1 MVNIN
6 GKPWEELQFKDV
18 QDYLSD
24 PDSNE
29 NCFFEYKIDKVEPA
43 KLVKEISAF
52 ANTYGGYIFLGVDD
66 NKNIIGCTAW
76 DEQRIHIT
84 IHNGITPTP
93 QFDVKCFSADD
104 KIIYVIKIEEG
115 AMPPYITNKGDICER
130 VSSGSCVVT
139 ESGKLNQMYHKRA
152 DQFARIKNKI
162 ELPEIKIE
170 SATQSSVFAYLDFGF
185 SIATSSD
192 LKMRE
197 KFNNANLKA
206 IGDFLRSFQA
216 GFSISLIGTA
226 YLFSV
231 GTVIAHDMRGN
242 QIPAEVGCHNFM
254 EVMRDGS
261 VRGRVVLVADSA
273 AEYVDVKTIMA
284 FMDNIYPKVYSMIF
298 GDDFSE
304 LFIYAYQYEKFTVV
318 KQFVP
323 IYDMSESDSKET
335 REMFEQYLPAHRRK
349 YGNNIMII
357 GGRIPRSDYQLIDRR
372 LFEKE
377 KVEYNSTNLYREL
390 FYSFYKSLGYIDT
403 PAKAKD

>member
-6 GKPWEELQFKDV
+6 SKPWEELQFKDV

-66 NKNIIGCTAW
+66 NKNIVGCTAW
-76 DEQRIHIT
+76 NEQRIHIT

-152 DQFARIKNKI
+152 DQLLHIKSQI
-162 ELPEIKIE
+162 ELPEVDAAKLPNN
-170 SATQSSVFAYLDFGF
+170 VFGYWDFGF
-185 SIATSSD
+185 SVVTSEQTNLQKNFYTIDLEPIAKY
-192 LKMRE
+192 LRE
-197 KFNNANLKA
+197 INPE
-206 IGDFLRSFQA
+206 
-216 GFSISLIGTA
+216 FSITRVGYSYVFGMGSATVRTQNGKVVPTA
-226 YLFSV
+226 AGV
-231 GTVIAHDMRGN
+231 HD
-242 QIPAEVGCHNFM
+242 FM
-254 EVMRDGS
+254 EIMLDGS
-261 VRGRVVLVADSA
+261 VRGRLLLIATPETAD
-273 AEYVDVKTIMA
+273 VDITSL
-284 FMDNIYPKVYSMIF
+284 FYYSSSFLRKVYSLIF
-298 GDDFSE
+298 GDGYSE
-304 LFIYAYQYEKFTVV
+304 IFVYAQKYEKLTVL

-323 IYDMSESDSKET
+323 FYKLGTEDSESDKNRY
-335 REMFEQYLPAHRRK
+335 REYLKNHKRK
-349 YGNNIMII
+349 YGNNLIMTSN
-357 GGRIPRSDYQLIDRR
+357 RIPKSDYEIIDRKYFDE
-372 LFEKE
+372 LNMA
-377 KVEYNSTNLYREL
+377 YNTGNLYREL
-390 FYSFYKSLGYIDT
+390 FYSAFMNLGYIDRF
-403 PAKAKD
+403 KSSGE

>member
-6 GKPWEELQFKDV
+6 SKPWEELQFKDV

-66 NKNIIGCTAW
+66 NKNIVGCTAW
-76 DEQRIHIT
+76 NEQRIHIT

-152 DQFARIKNKI
+152 DQLLHIKSQI
-162 ELPEIKIE
+162 ELPEVEAAKLP
-170 SATQSSVFAYLDFGF
+170 SNVFGYWDFGF
-185 SIATSSD
+185 SVVTSEQTNLQKNFYTIDLEPIAKY
-192 LKMRE
+192 LRE
-197 KFNNANLKA
+197 INPE
-206 IGDFLRSFQA
+206 
-216 GFSISLIGTA
+216 FSISRVGYSYVFGMGSATVRTQNGKVVPTA
-226 YLFSV
+226 AGV
-231 GTVIAHDMRGN
+231 HD
-242 QIPAEVGCHNFM
+242 FM
-254 EVMRDGS
+254 EIMLDGS
-261 VRGRVVLVADSA
+261 VRGRLLLIATPETAD
-273 AEYVDVKTIMA
+273 VDITSL
-284 FMDNIYPKVYSMIF
+284 FYYSSSFLRKVYSLIF
-298 GDDFSE
+298 GDDYSE
-304 LFIYAYQYEKFTVV
+304 IFVYAQKYEKLTVL

-323 IYDMSESDSKET
+323 FYKLGTEDSESDKNRY
-335 REMFEQYLPAHRRK
+335 REYLENHKRK
-349 YGNNIMII
+349 YGNNLIMTSN
-357 GGRIPRSDYQLIDRR
+357 RIPKSDYEIIDRKYFDE
-372 LFEKE
+372 LNMA
-377 KVEYNSTNLYREL
+377 YNTGNLYREL
-390 FYSFYKSLGYIDT
+390 FYSAFMNLGYIDRFESSGE
-403 PAKAKD
+403 

>member
-93 QFDVKCFSADD
+93 QFDVKRFSADD

-152 DQFARIKNKI
+152 DQLVHIKSQI
-162 ELPEIKIE
+162 EIPEVEAAKLPDN
-170 SATQSSVFAYLDFGF
+170 VFGYWDFGF
-185 SIATSSD
+185 SVVTSEQTNLQKKFYTIDLEPIAKY
-192 LKMRE
+192 LRE
-197 KFNNANLKA
+197 INPE
-206 IGDFLRSFQA
+206 
-216 GFSISLIGTA
+216 FSITRVGYSYVFGMGSATVRTQNGKVVPTA
-226 YLFSV
+226 AGV
-231 GTVIAHDMRGN
+231 HD
-242 QIPAEVGCHNFM
+242 FM
-254 EVMRDGS
+254 EIMVDGS
-261 VRGRVVLVADSA
+261 VRGRLLLIATPETAD
-273 AEYVDVKTIMA
+273 VDITSLFYYSSSFLK
-284 FMDNIYPKVYSMIF
+284 KVYSLIF
-298 GDDFSE
+298 GDGYSE
-304 LFIYAYQYEKFTVV
+304 IFVYAQKYEKLTVL

-323 IYDMSESDSKET
+323 FYKLGTEDSESDKNRY
-335 REMFEQYLPAHRRK
+335 REYLENHKRK
-349 YGNNIMII
+349 YGNNLIMTSN
-357 GGRIPRSDYQLIDRR
+357 RIPKSDYEIIDRKYFDE
-372 LFEKE
+372 LNIA
-377 KVEYNSTNLYREL
+377 YNTGNLYREL
-390 FYSFYKSLGYIDT
+390 FYSAFMNLGYIDRFESSGE
-403 PAKAKD
+403 

>member
-52 ANTYGGYIFLGVDD
+52 ANAYGGYIFLGVDD

-93 QFDVKCFSADD
+93 QFDVKRFSADD

-152 DQFARIKNKI
+152 DQLVHIKSQI
-162 ELPEIKIE
+162 EIPEVEAAKLPDN
-170 SATQSSVFAYLDFGF
+170 VFGYWDFGF
-185 SIATSSD
+185 SVVTSEQTNLQKKFYTIDLEPIAKY
-192 LKMRE
+192 LRE
-197 KFNNANLKA
+197 INPE
-206 IGDFLRSFQA
+206 
-216 GFSISLIGTA
+216 FSITRVGYSYVFGMGSATVRTQNGKVVPTA
-226 YLFSV
+226 AGV
-231 GTVIAHDMRGN
+231 HD
-242 QIPAEVGCHNFM
+242 FM
-254 EVMRDGS
+254 EIMLDGS
-261 VRGRVVLVADSA
+261 VRGRLLLIATPETAD
-273 AEYVDVKTIMA
+273 VDITSLFYYSSSFLK
-284 FMDNIYPKVYSMIF
+284 KVYSLIF
-298 GDDFSE
+298 GDGYSE
-304 LFIYAYQYEKFTVV
+304 IFVYAQKYEKLTVL

-323 IYDMSESDSKET
+323 FYKLGTEDSESDKNRY
-335 REMFEQYLPAHRRK
+335 REYLENHKRK
-349 YGNNIMII
+349 YGNNLIMTSN
-357 GGRIPRSDYQLIDRR
+357 RIPKSDYEIIDRKYFDE
-372 LFEKE
+372 LNIA
-377 KVEYNSTNLYREL
+377 YNTGNLYREL
-390 FYSFYKSLGYIDT
+390 FYSAFMNLGYIDRFESSGE
-403 PAKAKD
+403 

>member
-6 GKPWEELQFKDV
+6 SKPWEELQFKDV

-66 NKNIIGCTAW
+66 NKNIVGCTAW
-76 DEQRIHIT
+76 NEQRIHIT

-152 DQFARIKNKI
+152 DQLLHIKSQI
-162 ELPEIKIE
+162 ELPEVEAEKLPNN
-170 SATQSSVFAYLDFGF
+170 VFGYWDFGF
-185 SIATSSD
+185 SVVTSEQTNLQKNFYTIDLEPIAKY
-192 LKMRE
+192 LRE
-197 KFNNANLKA
+197 INPE
-206 IGDFLRSFQA
+206 
-216 GFSISLIGTA
+216 FSITRVGYSYVFGMGSATVRTQNGKVVPTA
-226 YLFSV
+226 AGV
-231 GTVIAHDMRGN
+231 HD
-242 QIPAEVGCHNFM
+242 FM
-254 EVMRDGS
+254 EIMLDGS
-261 VRGRVVLVADSA
+261 VRGRLLLIATPETAD
-273 AEYVDVKTIMA
+273 VDITSL
-284 FMDNIYPKVYSMIF
+284 FYYSSSFLRKVYSLIF
-298 GDDFSE
+298 GDGYSDIFV
-304 LFIYAYQYEKFTVV
+304 YAQKYEKLTVL

-323 IYDMSESDSKET
+323 FYKLGTEDSESDKNRY
-335 REMFEQYLPAHRRK
+335 REYLENHKRK
-349 YGNNIMII
+349 YGNNLIMTSN
-357 GGRIPRSDYQLIDRR
+357 RIPKSDYEIIDRKYFDE
-372 LFEKE
+372 LNMA
-377 KVEYNSTNLYREL
+377 YNTGNLYREL
-390 FYSFYKSLGYIDT
+390 FYSAFMNLGYIDRFESSGE
-403 PAKAKD
+403 

>member
-6 GKPWEELQFKDV
+6 SKPWEELQFKDV

-66 NKNIIGCTAW
+66 NKNIVGCTAW
-76 DEQRIHIT
+76 NEQRIHIT

-152 DQFARIKNKI
+152 DQLLHIKSQI
-162 ELPEIKIE
+162 ELPEVEAAKLPNN
-170 SATQSSVFAYLDFGF
+170 VFGYWDFGF
-185 SIATSSD
+185 SVVTSEQTNLQKNFYTIDLEPIAKYLREINPEFSITRVGYSYVFGMGSATVRTQNGKVVPTAAGVHDFMEIMLDGSIRGRLLLIATPETADVDITSLFYYSSS
-192 LKMRE
+192 
-197 KFNNANLKA
+197 
-206 IGDFLRSFQA
+206 FLR
-216 GFSISLIGTA
+216 
-226 YLFSV
+226 
-231 GTVIAHDMRGN
+231 
-242 QIPAEVGCHNFM
+242 
-254 EVMRDGS
+254 
-261 VRGRVVLVADSA
+261 
-273 AEYVDVKTIMA
+273 
-284 FMDNIYPKVYSMIF
+284 KVYSLIF
-298 GDDFSE
+298 GDGYSE
-304 LFIYAYQYEKFTVV
+304 IFVYAQKYEKLTVL

-323 IYDMSESDSKET
+323 FYKLGTEDSESDKN
-335 REMFEQYLPAHRRK
+335 RYRKYLENHKRK
-349 YGNNIMII
+349 YGNNLIMTSN
-357 GGRIPRSDYQLIDRR
+357 RIPKSDYEIIDRKYFDE
-372 LFEKE
+372 LNMA
-377 KVEYNSTNLYREL
+377 YNTGNLYREL
-390 FYSFYKSLGYIDT
+390 FYSAFMNLGYIDRFESSGE
-403 PAKAKD
+403 

>member
-93 QFDVKCFSADD
+93 QFDVKRFSADD

-152 DQFARIKNKI
+152 DQLVHIKSQI
-162 ELPEIKIE
+162 EIPEVEAAKLPDN
-170 SATQSSVFAYLDFGF
+170 VFGYWDFGF
-185 SIATSSD
+185 SVVTSEQTNLQKKFYTIDLEPIAKY
-192 LKMRE
+192 LRE
-197 KFNNANLKA
+197 INPE
-206 IGDFLRSFQA
+206 
-216 GFSISLIGTA
+216 FSITRVGYSYVFGMGSATVRTQNGKVVPTA
-226 YLFSV
+226 AGV
-231 GTVIAHDMRGN
+231 HD
-242 QIPAEVGCHNFM
+242 FM
-254 EVMRDGS
+254 EIMLDGS
-261 VRGRVVLVADSA
+261 VRGRLLLIATPETAD
-273 AEYVDVKTIMA
+273 VDITSLFYYSSSFLK
-284 FMDNIYPKVYSMIF
+284 KVYSLIF
-298 GDDFSE
+298 GDGYSE
-304 LFIYAYQYEKFTVV
+304 IFVYAQKYEKLTVL

-323 IYDMSESDSKET
+323 FYKLGTEDSESDKNRY
-335 REMFEQYLPAHRRK
+335 REYLENYKRK
-349 YGNNIMII
+349 YGNNLIMTSN
-357 GGRIPRSDYQLIDRR
+357 RIPKSDYEIIDRKYFDE
-372 LFEKE
+372 LNIA
-377 KVEYNSTNLYREL
+377 YNTGNLYREL
-390 FYSFYKSLGYIDT
+390 FYSAFMNLGYIDRFESSGE
-403 PAKAKD
+403 

>member
-6 GKPWEELQFKDV
+6 SKPWEELQFKDV

-66 NKNIIGCTAW
+66 NKNIVGCTAW
-76 DEQRIHIT
+76 NEQRIHIT

-152 DQFARIKNKI
+152 DQLLHIKSQI
-162 ELPEIKIE
+162 ELPEVEAAKLPNN
-170 SATQSSVFAYLDFGF
+170 VFGYWDFGF
-185 SIATSSD
+185 SVVTSEQTNLQKNFYTIDLEPIAKY
-192 LKMRE
+192 LRE
-197 KFNNANLKA
+197 INPE
-206 IGDFLRSFQA
+206 
-216 GFSISLIGTA
+216 FSITRVGYSYVFGMGSATVRTQNGKVVPTA
-226 YLFSV
+226 AGV
-231 GTVIAHDMRGN
+231 HD
-242 QIPAEVGCHNFM
+242 FM
-254 EVMRDGS
+254 EIMLDGS
-261 VRGRVVLVADSA
+261 VRGRLLLIATPETAD
-273 AEYVDVKTIMA
+273 VDITSL
-284 FMDNIYPKVYSMIF
+284 FYYSSSFLRKVYSLIF
-298 GDDFSE
+298 GDGYSNIFV
-304 LFIYAYQYEKFTVV
+304 YAQKYEKLTVL

-323 IYDMSESDSKET
+323 FYKLGTEDSESDKNRY
-335 REMFEQYLPAHRRK
+335 REYLENHKRK
-349 YGNNIMII
+349 YGNNLIMTSN
-357 GGRIPRSDYQLIDRR
+357 RIPKSDYEIIDRKYFDE
-372 LFEKE
+372 LNMA
-377 KVEYNSTNLYREL
+377 YNTGNLYREL
-390 FYSFYKSLGYIDT
+390 FYSAFMNLGYIDRFESSGE
-403 PAKAKD
+403 

>member
-93 QFDVKCFSADD
+93 QFDVKRFSADD

-152 DQFARIKNKI
+152 DQLLHIKSQI
-162 ELPEIKIE
+162 ELPEVEAAKLPNN
-170 SATQSSVFAYLDFGF
+170 VFGYWDFGF
-185 SIATSSD
+185 SVVTSEQTNLQKNFYTIDLEPIAKY
-192 LKMRE
+192 LRE
-197 KFNNANLKA
+197 INPE
-206 IGDFLRSFQA
+206 
-216 GFSISLIGTA
+216 FSITRVGYSYVFGIGSATVRTQNGKVVPTA
-226 YLFSV
+226 AGV
-231 GTVIAHDMRGN
+231 HD
-242 QIPAEVGCHNFM
+242 FM
-254 EVMRDGS
+254 EIMLDGS
-261 VRGRVVLVADSA
+261 VRGRLLLIATPETAD
-273 AEYVDVKTIMA
+273 VDITSL
-284 FMDNIYPKVYSMIF
+284 FYYSSSFLRKVYSLIF
-298 GDDFSE
+298 GDGYSDIFV
-304 LFIYAYQYEKFTVV
+304 YAQKYEKLTVL

-323 IYDMSESDSKET
+323 FYKLGTEDSESDKN
-335 REMFEQYLPAHRRK
+335 RYRKYLENHKRK
-349 YGNNIMII
+349 YGNNLIMTSN
-357 GGRIPRSDYQLIDRR
+357 RIPKSDYEIIDRKYFDE
-372 LFEKE
+372 LNMA
-377 KVEYNSTNLYREL
+377 YNTGNLYREL
-390 FYSFYKSLGYIDT
+390 FYSAFMNLGYIDRFESSGE
-403 PAKAKD
+403 

>member
-93 QFDVKCFSADD
+93 QFDVKRFSADD

-152 DQFARIKNKI
+152 DQLVHIKSQI
-162 ELPEIKIE
+162 EIPEVEAAKLPDN
-170 SATQSSVFAYLDFGF
+170 VFGYWDFGF
-185 SIATSSD
+185 SVVTSEQTNLQKKFYTIDLEPIAKY
-192 LKMRE
+192 LRE
-197 KFNNANLKA
+197 INPE
-206 IGDFLRSFQA
+206 
-216 GFSISLIGTA
+216 FSITRVGYSYVFGMGSATVRTQHGKVVPTA
-226 YLFSV
+226 AGV
-231 GTVIAHDMRGN
+231 HD
-242 QIPAEVGCHNFM
+242 FM
-254 EVMRDGS
+254 EIMLDGS
-261 VRGRVVLVADSA
+261 VRGRLLLIATPETAD
-273 AEYVDVKTIMA
+273 VDITSLFYYSSSFLK
-284 FMDNIYPKVYSMIF
+284 KVYSLIF
-298 GDDFSE
+298 GDGYSE
-304 LFIYAYQYEKFTVV
+304 IFVYAQKYEKLTVL

-323 IYDMSESDSKET
+323 FYKLGTEDSESDKNRY
-335 REMFEQYLPAHRRK
+335 REYLENHKRK
-349 YGNNIMII
+349 YGNNLIMTSN
-357 GGRIPRSDYQLIDRR
+357 RIPKSDYEIIDRKYFDE
-372 LFEKE
+372 LNIA
-377 KVEYNSTNLYREL
+377 YNTGNLYREL
-390 FYSFYKSLGYIDT
+390 FYSAFMNLGYIDRFESSGE
-403 PAKAKD
+403 

>member
-93 QFDVKCFSADD
+93 QFDVKRFSADD

-152 DQFARIKNKI
+152 DQLVHIKSQI
-162 ELPEIKIE
+162 EIPEVEAAKLPDN
-170 SATQSSVFAYLDFGF
+170 VFGYWDFGF
-185 SIATSSD
+185 SVVTSEQTNLQKKFYTIDLEPIAKY
-192 LKMRE
+192 LRE
-197 KFNNANLKA
+197 INPE
-206 IGDFLRSFQA
+206 
-216 GFSISLIGTA
+216 FSITRVGYSYVFGMGSATVRTQNGKVVPTA
-226 YLFSV
+226 AGV
-231 GTVIAHDMRGN
+231 HD
-242 QIPAEVGCHNFM
+242 FM
-254 EVMRDGS
+254 EIMLDGS
-261 VRGRVVLVADSA
+261 VRGRLLLIATPETAD
-273 AEYVDVKTIMA
+273 VDITSLFYYSSSFLK
-284 FMDNIYPKVYSMIF
+284 KVCSLIF
-298 GDDFSE
+298 GDGYSE
-304 LFIYAYQYEKFTVV
+304 IFVYAQKYEKLTVL

-323 IYDMSESDSKET
+323 FYKLGTEDSESDKNRY
-335 REMFEQYLPAHRRK
+335 REYLENHKRK
-349 YGNNIMII
+349 YGNNLIMTSN
-357 GGRIPRSDYQLIDRR
+357 RIPKSDYEIIDRKYFDE
-372 LFEKE
+372 LNIA
-377 KVEYNSTNLYREL
+377 YNTGNLYREL
-390 FYSFYKSLGYIDT
+390 FYSAFMNLGYIDRFESSGE
-403 PAKAKD
+403 

>member
-192 LKMRE
+192 LKMKE

-242 QIPAEVGCHNFM
+242 QIQAEVGCHNFM

-372 LFEKE
+372 LLEKE

>member
-84 IHNGITPTP
+84 IHNEITPTP
-93 QFDVKCFSADD
+93 QFDVKRFSADD

-152 DQFARIKNKI
+152 DQLVHIKSQI
-162 ELPEIKIE
+162 EIPEVEAAKLPDN
-170 SATQSSVFAYLDFGF
+170 VFGYWDFGF
-185 SIATSSD
+185 SVVTSEQTNLQKKFYTIDLEPIAKY
-192 LKMRE
+192 LRE
-197 KFNNANLKA
+197 INPE
-206 IGDFLRSFQA
+206 
-216 GFSISLIGTA
+216 FSITRVGYSYVFGMGSATVRTQNGKVVPTA
-226 YLFSV
+226 AGV
-231 GTVIAHDMRGN
+231 HD
-242 QIPAEVGCHNFM
+242 FM
-254 EVMRDGS
+254 EIMLDGS
-261 VRGRVVLVADSA
+261 VRGRLLLIATPETAD
-273 AEYVDVKTIMA
+273 VDITSLFYYSSSFLK
-284 FMDNIYPKVYSMIF
+284 KVYSLIF
-298 GDDFSE
+298 GDGYSE
-304 LFIYAYQYEKFTVV
+304 IFVYAQKYEKLTVL

-323 IYDMSESDSKET
+323 FYKLGTEDSESDKNRY
-335 REMFEQYLPAHRRK
+335 REYLENHKRK
-349 YGNNIMII
+349 YGNNLIMTSN
-357 GGRIPRSDYQLIDRR
+357 RIPKSDYEIIDRKYFDE
-372 LFEKE
+372 LNIA
-377 KVEYNSTNLYREL
+377 YNTGNLYREL
-390 FYSFYKSLGYIDT
+390 FYSAFMNLGYIDRFESSGE
-403 PAKAKD
+403 

>member
-6 GKPWEELQFKDV
+6 SKPWEELQFKDV

-66 NKNIIGCTAW
+66 NKNIVGCTAW
-76 DEQRIHIT
+76 NEQRIHIT

-152 DQFARIKNKI
+152 DQLLHIKSQI
-162 ELPEIKIE
+162 ELPEVEAAKLPNN
-170 SATQSSVFAYLDFGF
+170 VFGYWDFGF
-185 SIATSSD
+185 SVVTSEQTNLQKNFYTIDLEPIAKY
-192 LKMRE
+192 LRE
-197 KFNNANLKA
+197 INPE
-206 IGDFLRSFQA
+206 
-216 GFSISLIGTA
+216 FSITRVGYSYVFGMGSATVRTQNGKVVPTA
-226 YLFSV
+226 AGV
-231 GTVIAHDMRGN
+231 HD
-242 QIPAEVGCHNFM
+242 FM
-254 EVMRDGS
+254 EIMLDGS
-261 VRGRVVLVADSA
+261 VRGRLLLIATPETAD
-273 AEYVDVKTIMA
+273 VDITSL
-284 FMDNIYPKVYSMIF
+284 FYYSSSFLRKVYSLIF
-298 GDDFSE
+298 GDGYSDIFV
-304 LFIYAYQYEKFTVV
+304 YAQKYEKLTVL

-323 IYDMSESDSKET
+323 FYKLGTEDSESDKN
-335 REMFEQYLPAHRRK
+335 RYRKYLENHKRK
-349 YGNNIMII
+349 YGNNLIMTSN
-357 GGRIPRSDYQLIDRR
+357 RIPKSDYEIIDRKYFDE
-372 LFEKE
+372 LNMA
-377 KVEYNSTNLYREL
+377 YNTGNLYREL
-390 FYSFYKSLGYIDT
+390 FYSAFMNLGYIDRFESSGE
-403 PAKAKD
+403 

>member
-1 MVNIN
+1 
-6 GKPWEELQFKDV
+6 
-18 QDYLSD
+18 
-24 PDSNE
+24 
-29 NCFFEYKIDKVEPA
+29 
-43 KLVKEISAF
+43 
-52 ANTYGGYIFLGVDD
+52 
-66 NKNIIGCTAW
+66 
-76 DEQRIHIT
+76 
-84 IHNGITPTP
+84 
-93 QFDVKCFSADD
+93 
-104 KIIYVIKIEEG
+104 
-115 AMPPYITNKGDICER
+115 MPPYITNKGDICER

-231 GTVIAHDMRGN
+231 GTVIAHDMREN

-372 LFEKE
+372 LLEKE

>member
-29 NCFFEYKIDKVEPA
+29 NCLFEYKIDKVEPA

-93 QFDVKCFSADD
+93 QFDVKRFSADD

-152 DQFARIKNKI
+152 DQLVHIKSQI
-162 ELPEIKIE
+162 EIPEVEAAKLPDN
-170 SATQSSVFAYLDFGF
+170 VFGYWDFGF
-185 SIATSSD
+185 SVVTSEQTNLQKKFYTIDLEPIAKY
-192 LKMRE
+192 LRE
-197 KFNNANLKA
+197 INPE
-206 IGDFLRSFQA
+206 
-216 GFSISLIGTA
+216 FSITRVGYSYVFGMGSATVRTQNGKVVPTA
-226 YLFSV
+226 AGV
-231 GTVIAHDMRGN
+231 HD
-242 QIPAEVGCHNFM
+242 FM
-254 EVMRDGS
+254 EIMLDGS
-261 VRGRVVLVADSA
+261 VRGRLLLIATPETAD
-273 AEYVDVKTIMA
+273 VDITSLFYYSSSFLK
-284 FMDNIYPKVYSMIF
+284 KVYSLIF
-298 GDDFSE
+298 GDGYSE
-304 LFIYAYQYEKFTVV
+304 IFVYAQKYEKLTVL

-323 IYDMSESDSKET
+323 FYKLGTEDSESDKNRY
-335 REMFEQYLPAHRRK
+335 REYLENHKRK
-349 YGNNIMII
+349 YGNNLIMTSN
-357 GGRIPRSDYQLIDRR
+357 RIPKSDYEIIDRKYFDE
-372 LFEKE
+372 LNIA
-377 KVEYNSTNLYREL
+377 YNTGNLYREL
-390 FYSFYKSLGYIDT
+390 FYSAFMNLGYIDRFESSGE
-403 PAKAKD
+403 

>member
-152 DQFARIKNKI
+152 DQLVHIKSQI
-162 ELPEIKIE
+162 ELPEVEAAKLPDN
-170 SATQSSVFAYLDFGF
+170 VFGYWDFGF
-185 SIATSSD
+185 SVVTSEQTNLQKKFYTIDLEPIAKY
-192 LKMRE
+192 LRE
-197 KFNNANLKA
+197 INPE
-206 IGDFLRSFQA
+206 
-216 GFSISLIGTA
+216 FSITRVGYSYVFGMGSATVRTQNGKVVPTA
-226 YLFSV
+226 AGV
-231 GTVIAHDMRGN
+231 HD
-242 QIPAEVGCHNFM
+242 FM
-254 EVMRDGS
+254 EIMLDGS
-261 VRGRVVLVADSA
+261 VRGRLLLIATPETAD
-273 AEYVDVKTIMA
+273 VDITSL
-284 FMDNIYPKVYSMIF
+284 FYYSSSFLRKVYSLIF
-298 GDDFSE
+298 GDDYSE
-304 LFIYAYQYEKFTVV
+304 IFIYAQKYEKLTVL

-323 IYDMSESDSKET
+323 FYKLGTEDSESDKNRY
-335 REMFEQYLPAHRRK
+335 REYLENHKRK
-349 YGNNIMII
+349 YGNNLIMTSN
-357 GGRIPRSDYQLIDRR
+357 RIPKSDYVIIDRKYFDE
-372 LFEKE
+372 LNMA
-377 KVEYNSTNLYREL
+377 YNTGNLYREL
-390 FYSFYKSLGYIDT
+390 FYSAFMNLGYIDRFESSGE
-403 PAKAKD
+403 

>member
-6 GKPWEELQFKDV
+6 SKPWEELQFKDV

-66 NKNIIGCTAW
+66 NKNIVGCTAW
-76 DEQRIHIT
+76 NEQRIHIT

-152 DQFARIKNKI
+152 DQLLHIKSQI
-162 ELPEIKIE
+162 ELPEVEAAKLPNN
-170 SATQSSVFAYLDFGF
+170 VFGYWDFGF
-185 SIATSSD
+185 SVVTSEQTNLQKNFYTIDLEPIAKY
-192 LKMRE
+192 LRE
-197 KFNNANLKA
+197 INPE
-206 IGDFLRSFQA
+206 
-216 GFSISLIGTA
+216 FSITRVGYSYVFGMGSATVRTQNGKVVPTA
-226 YLFSV
+226 AGV
-231 GTVIAHDMRGN
+231 HD
-242 QIPAEVGCHNFM
+242 FM
-254 EVMRDGS
+254 EIMLDGS
-261 VRGRVVLVADSA
+261 VRGRLLLIATPETA
-273 AEYVDVKTIMA
+273 NVDITSL
-284 FMDNIYPKVYSMIF
+284 FYYSSSFLRKVYSLIF
-298 GDDFSE
+298 GDGYSE
-304 LFIYAYQYEKFTVV
+304 IFVYAQKYEKLTVL

-323 IYDMSESDSKET
+323 FYKLGTEDSESDKNRY
-335 REMFEQYLPAHRRK
+335 REYLENHKRK
-349 YGNNIMII
+349 YGNNLIMTSN
-357 GGRIPRSDYQLIDRR
+357 RIPKSDYEIIDRKYFDE
-372 LFEKE
+372 LNMA
-377 KVEYNSTNLYREL
+377 YNTGNLYREL
-390 FYSFYKSLGYIDT
+390 FYSAFMNLGYIDRFESSGE
-403 PAKAKD
+403 

>member
-93 QFDVKCFSADD
+93 QFDVKRFSADD

-152 DQFARIKNKI
+152 DQLVHIKSQI
-162 ELPEIKIE
+162 EIPEVEAAKLPDN
-170 SATQSSVFAYLDFGF
+170 VFGYWDFGF
-185 SIATSSD
+185 SVVTSEQTNLQKKFYTIDLEPIAKY
-192 LKMRE
+192 LRE
-197 KFNNANLKA
+197 INPE
-206 IGDFLRSFQA
+206 
-216 GFSISLIGTA
+216 FSITRVGYSYVFGMGSATVRTQNGKVVPTA
-226 YLFSV
+226 AGV
-231 GTVIAHDMRGN
+231 HD
-242 QIPAEVGCHNFM
+242 FM
-254 EVMRDGS
+254 EIMLDGS
-261 VRGRVVLVADSA
+261 VRGRLLLIATPETAD
-273 AEYVDVKTIMA
+273 VDITSLFYYSSSFLK
-284 FMDNIYPKVYSMIF
+284 KVYSLIF
-298 GDDFSE
+298 GDGYSE
-304 LFIYAYQYEKFTVV
+304 IFVYAQKYEKLTVL

-323 IYDMSESDSKET
+323 FYKLGTEESESDKNRY
-335 REMFEQYLPAHRRK
+335 REYLENHKRK
-349 YGNNIMII
+349 YGNNLIMTSN
-357 GGRIPRSDYQLIDRR
+357 RIPKSDYEIIDRKYFDE
-372 LFEKE
+372 LNIA
-377 KVEYNSTNLYREL
+377 YNTGNLYREL
-390 FYSFYKSLGYIDT
+390 FYSAFMNLGYIDRFESSGE
-403 PAKAKD
+403 

>member
-93 QFDVKCFSADD
+93 QFDVKRFSADN

-152 DQFARIKNKI
+152 DQLVHIKSQI
-162 ELPEIKIE
+162 ELPEVEAAKLPDN
-170 SATQSSVFAYLDFGF
+170 VFGYWDFGF
-185 SIATSSD
+185 SVVTSEQTNLQKKFYTIDLEPIAKY
-192 LKMRE
+192 LRE
-197 KFNNANLKA
+197 INPE
-206 IGDFLRSFQA
+206 
-216 GFSISLIGTA
+216 FSITRVGYSYVFGMGSATVRTQNGKVVPTA
-226 YLFSV
+226 AGV
-231 GTVIAHDMRGN
+231 HD
-242 QIPAEVGCHNFM
+242 FM
-254 EVMRDGS
+254 EIMLDGS
-261 VRGRVVLVADSA
+261 VRGRLLLIATPETAD
-273 AEYVDVKTIMA
+273 VDITSL
-284 FMDNIYPKVYSMIF
+284 FYYSSSFLRKVYSLIF
-298 GDDFSE
+298 GDDYSE
-304 LFIYAYQYEKFTVV
+304 IFVYAQKYEKLTVL

-323 IYDMSESDSKET
+323 FYKLGTEDSESDKNRY
-335 REMFEQYLPAHRRK
+335 REYLENHKRK
-349 YGNNIMII
+349 YGNNLIMTSN
-357 GGRIPRSDYQLIDRR
+357 RIPKSDYVIIDRKYFDE
-372 LFEKE
+372 LNIA
-377 KVEYNSTNLYREL
+377 YNTGNLYREL
-390 FYSFYKSLGYIDT
+390 FYSAFMNLGYIDRFESSGE
-403 PAKAKD
+403 

>member
-1 MVNIN
+1 MHIVTTATFRFVPLHGLFRKNGRMKNCIRSMSCNEEEISMIESYYSTDGIRIRVNGDEVKCIVVNIN

-93 QFDVKCFSADD
+93 QFDVKRFSADD

-152 DQFARIKNKI
+152 DQLASHKKPN
-162 ELPEIKIE
+162 
-170 SATQSSVFAYLDFGF
+170 
-185 SIATSSD
+185 
-192 LKMRE
+192 
-197 KFNNANLKA
+197 
-206 IGDFLRSFQA
+206 
-216 GFSISLIGTA
+216 
-226 YLFSV
+226 
-231 GTVIAHDMRGN
+231 
-242 QIPAEVGCHNFM
+242 
-254 EVMRDGS
+254 
-261 VRGRVVLVADSA
+261 
-273 AEYVDVKTIMA
+273 
-284 FMDNIYPKVYSMIF
+284 
-298 GDDFSE
+298 
-304 LFIYAYQYEKFTVV
+304 
-318 KQFVP
+318 
-323 IYDMSESDSKET
+323 
-335 REMFEQYLPAHRRK
+335 
-349 YGNNIMII
+349 
-357 GGRIPRSDYQLIDRR
+357 
-372 LFEKE
+372 
-377 KVEYNSTNLYREL
+377 
-390 FYSFYKSLGYIDT
+390 
-403 PAKAKD
+403 

>member
-6 GKPWEELQFKDV
+6 SKPWEELQFKDV

-152 DQFARIKNKI
+152 DQLLHIKSQI
-162 ELPEIKIE
+162 ELPEVEAAKLPNN
-170 SATQSSVFAYLDFGF
+170 VFGYWDFGF
-185 SIATSSD
+185 SVVTSEQTNLQKNFYRIDLEPIAKY
-192 LKMRE
+192 LRE
-197 KFNNANLKA
+197 INPE
-206 IGDFLRSFQA
+206 
-216 GFSISLIGTA
+216 FSITRVGYSYVFGMGSATVRTQNGKVVPTA
-226 YLFSV
+226 AGV
-231 GTVIAHDMRGN
+231 HD
-242 QIPAEVGCHNFM
+242 FM
-254 EVMRDGS
+254 EIMLDGS
-261 VRGRVVLVADSA
+261 VRGRLLLIATPETAD
-273 AEYVDVKTIMA
+273 VDITSL
-284 FMDNIYPKVYSMIF
+284 FYYSSSFLRKVYSLIF
-298 GDDFSE
+298 GDGYSE
-304 LFIYAYQYEKFTVV
+304 IFVYAQKYEKLTVL

-323 IYDMSESDSKET
+323 FYKLGTEDSESDKNRY
-335 REMFEQYLPAHRRK
+335 REYLENHKRK
-349 YGNNIMII
+349 YGNNLIMTSN
-357 GGRIPRSDYQLIDRR
+357 RIPKSDYEIIDRKYFDE
-372 LFEKE
+372 LNMA
-377 KVEYNSTNLYREL
+377 YNTGNLYREL
-390 FYSFYKSLGYIDT
+390 FYSAFMNLGYIDRFESSGE
-403 PAKAKD
+403 

>member
-6 GKPWEELQFKDV
+6 SKPWEELQFKDV

-66 NKNIIGCTAW
+66 NKNIVGCTAW
-76 DEQRIHIT
+76 NEQRIHIT

-152 DQFARIKNKI
+152 DQLLHIKSQI
-162 ELPEIKIE
+162 ELPEVEAAKLPNN
-170 SATQSSVFAYLDFGF
+170 VFGYWDFGF
-185 SIATSSD
+185 SVVTSEQTNLQKNFYTIDLEPIAKY
-192 LKMRE
+192 LRE
-197 KFNNANLKA
+197 INPE
-206 IGDFLRSFQA
+206 
-216 GFSISLIGTA
+216 FSITRVGYSYVFGMGSATVRTQNGKVVPTA
-226 YLFSV
+226 AGV
-231 GTVIAHDMRGN
+231 HD
-242 QIPAEVGCHNFM
+242 FM
-254 EVMRDGS
+254 EIMLDGS
-261 VRGRVVLVADSA
+261 VRGRLLLIATPETAD
-273 AEYVDVKTIMA
+273 VDITSL
-284 FMDNIYPKVYSMIF
+284 FYYSSSFLRKVYSLIF
-298 GDDFSE
+298 GDGYSE
-304 LFIYAYQYEKFTVV
+304 IFVYAQKYEKLTVL

-323 IYDMSESDSKET
+323 FYKLGTEDSESDKNRY
-335 REMFEQYLPAHRRK
+335 REYLENHKRK
-349 YGNNIMII
+349 YGNNLIMTSN
-357 GGRIPRSDYQLIDRR
+357 RIPKSDYEIIDRKYFDE
-372 LFEKE
+372 LNMA
-377 KVEYNSTNLYREL
+377 YNTGNLYREL
-390 FYSFYKSLGYIDT
+390 FYSAFMNLGYIDRFESSGE
-403 PAKAKD
+403 

>member
-29 NCFFEYKIDKVEPA
+29 NYFFEYKIDKVEPA

-93 QFDVKCFSADD
+93 QFDVKRFSADD

-152 DQFARIKNKI
+152 DQLVHIKSQI
-162 ELPEIKIE
+162 EIPEVEAAKLPDN
-170 SATQSSVFAYLDFGF
+170 VFGYWDFGF
-185 SIATSSD
+185 SVVTSEQTNLQKKFYTIDLEPIAKY
-192 LKMRE
+192 LRE
-197 KFNNANLKA
+197 INPE
-206 IGDFLRSFQA
+206 
-216 GFSISLIGTA
+216 FSITRVGYSYVFGMGSATVRTQNGKVVPTA
-226 YLFSV
+226 AGV
-231 GTVIAHDMRGN
+231 HD
-242 QIPAEVGCHNFM
+242 FM
-254 EVMRDGS
+254 EIMLDGS
-261 VRGRVVLVADSA
+261 VRGRLLLIATPETAD
-273 AEYVDVKTIMA
+273 VDITSLFYYSSSFLK
-284 FMDNIYPKVYSMIF
+284 KVYSLIF
-298 GDDFSE
+298 GDGYSE
-304 LFIYAYQYEKFTVV
+304 IFVYAQKYEKLTVL

-323 IYDMSESDSKET
+323 FYKLGTEDSESDKNRY
-335 REMFEQYLPAHRRK
+335 REYLENHKRK
-349 YGNNIMII
+349 YGNNLIMTSN
-357 GGRIPRSDYQLIDRR
+357 RIPKSDYEIIDRKYFDE
-372 LFEKE
+372 LNIA
-377 KVEYNSTNLYREL
+377 YNTGNLYREL
-390 FYSFYKSLGYIDT
+390 FYSAFMNLGYIDRFESSGE
-403 PAKAKD
+403 

>member
-6 GKPWEELQFKDV
+6 SKPWEELQFKDV

-66 NKNIIGCTAW
+66 NKNIVGCTAW
-76 DEQRIHIT
+76 NEQRIHIT

-152 DQFARIKNKI
+152 DQLLHIKSQI
-162 ELPEIKIE
+162 ELPEVEAAKLPNN
-170 SATQSSVFAYLDFGF
+170 VFGYWDFGF
-185 SIATSSD
+185 SVVTSEQTNLQKNFYTIDLEPIAKY
-192 LKMRE
+192 LRE
-197 KFNNANLKA
+197 INPE
-206 IGDFLRSFQA
+206 
-216 GFSISLIGTA
+216 FSITRVGYSYVFGMGSATVRTQNGKVVPTA
-226 YLFSV
+226 AGV
-231 GTVIAHDMRGN
+231 HD
-242 QIPAEVGCHNFM
+242 FM
-254 EVMRDGS
+254 EIMLDGS
-261 VRGRVVLVADSA
+261 VRGRLLLIATPETAD
-273 AEYVDVKTIMA
+273 VDITSL
-284 FMDNIYPKVYSMIF
+284 FYYSSSFLRKVYSLIF
-298 GDDFSE
+298 GDGYSDIFV
-304 LFIYAYQYEKFTVV
+304 YAQKYEKLTVL

-323 IYDMSESDSKET
+323 FYKLGTEDSESDKNRY
-335 REMFEQYLPAHRRK
+335 REYLENHKRK
-349 YGNNIMII
+349 YGNNLIMTSN
-357 GGRIPRSDYQLIDRR
+357 RIPKSDYEIIDRKYFDE
-372 LFEKE
+372 LNMA
-377 KVEYNSTNLYREL
+377 YNTGNLYREL
-390 FYSFYKSLGYIDT
+390 FYSAFMNLGYIDRFESSGE
-403 PAKAKD
+403 

>member
-93 QFDVKCFSADD
+93 QFDVKRFSADD

-152 DQFARIKNKI
+152 DQLVHIKSQI
-162 ELPEIKIE
+162 ELPEVEAAKLPDN
-170 SATQSSVFAYLDFGF
+170 VFGYWDFGF
-185 SIATSSD
+185 SVVTSEQTNLQKKFYTIDLEPIAKY
-192 LKMRE
+192 LRE
-197 KFNNANLKA
+197 INPE
-206 IGDFLRSFQA
+206 
-216 GFSISLIGTA
+216 FSITRVGYSYVFGMGSATVRTQNGKVVPTA
-226 YLFSV
+226 AGV
-231 GTVIAHDMRGN
+231 HD
-242 QIPAEVGCHNFM
+242 FM
-254 EVMRDGS
+254 EIMLDGS
-261 VRGRVVLVADSA
+261 VRGRLLLIATPETAD
-273 AEYVDVKTIMA
+273 VDITSL
-284 FMDNIYPKVYSMIF
+284 FYYSSSFLRKVYSLIF
-298 GDDFSE
+298 GDDYSE
-304 LFIYAYQYEKFTVV
+304 IFVYAQKYEKLTVL

-323 IYDMSESDSKET
+323 FYKLGTEDSESDKNRY
-335 REMFEQYLPAHRRK
+335 REYLENHKRK
-349 YGNNIMII
+349 YGNNLIMTSN
-357 GGRIPRSDYQLIDRR
+357 RIPKSDYVIIDRKYFDE
-372 LFEKE
+372 LNIA
-377 KVEYNSTNLYREL
+377 YNTGNLYREL
-390 FYSFYKSLGYIDT
+390 FYSAFMNLGYIDRFESSGE
-403 PAKAKD
+403 

>member
-6 GKPWEELQFKDV
+6 SKPWEELQFKDV

-66 NKNIIGCTAW
+66 NKNIVGCTAW
-76 DEQRIHIT
+76 NEQRIHIT

-152 DQFARIKNKI
+152 DQLLHIKSQI
-162 ELPEIKIE
+162 ELPEVEAAKLPNN
-170 SATQSSVFAYLDFGF
+170 VFGYWDFGF
-185 SIATSSD
+185 SVVTSEQTNLQKNFYTIDLEPIAKY
-192 LKMRE
+192 LRE
-197 KFNNANLKA
+197 INPE
-206 IGDFLRSFQA
+206 
-216 GFSISLIGTA
+216 FSITRVGYSYVFGMGSATVRTQNGKVVPTA
-226 YLFSV
+226 AGV
-231 GTVIAHDMRGN
+231 HD
-242 QIPAEVGCHNFM
+242 FM
-254 EVMRDGS
+254 EIMLDGS
-261 VRGRVVLVADSA
+261 VRGRLLLIATPETAD
-273 AEYVDVKTIMA
+273 VDITSL
-284 FMDNIYPKVYSMIF
+284 FYYSSSFLRKVYSLIF
-298 GDDFSE
+298 GDGYSDIFV
-304 LFIYAYQYEKFTVV
+304 YAQKYEKLTVL

-323 IYDMSESDSKET
+323 FYKLGTEDSESDKNRY
-335 REMFEQYLPAHRRK
+335 REYLENHKRK
-349 YGNNIMII
+349 YGNNLIMTSN
-357 GGRIPRSDYQLIDRR
+357 RIPKSDYEIIDRKYFDE
-372 LFEKE
+372 LNMA
-377 KVEYNSTNLYREL
+377 YNTGNLYREL
-390 FYSFYKSLGYIDT
+390 FYSAFMNLGYIDRFESSRE
-403 PAKAKD
+403 